1 MRDLR
6 KSKGGIS
13 EIQALPNL
21 LQDFGQ
27 RGKDSRSEKGKL
39 VNSVGGFGCD
49 LMIRKKRHKL

>member
-13 EIQALPNL
+13 QVQALPNL

-27 RGKDSRSEKGKL
+27 RGQNPGSKEGKL
-39 VNSVGGFGCD
+39 VSEVNVWLVSWGC
-49 LMIRKKRHKL
+49 

>member
-13 EIQALPNL
+13 EVQALPNL

-27 RGKDSRSEKGKL
+27 RGEDPGSQEGKL